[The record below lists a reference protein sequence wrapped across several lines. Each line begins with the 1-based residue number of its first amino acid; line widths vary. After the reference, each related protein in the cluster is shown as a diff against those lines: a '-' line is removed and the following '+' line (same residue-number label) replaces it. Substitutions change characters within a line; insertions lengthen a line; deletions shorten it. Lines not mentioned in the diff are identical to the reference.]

1 MLTLCLHVDNA
12 RRLLQALSS
21 TANEESGM
29 SELHYPYQHDSDV
42 SPEAALAQSAQLL
55 QQMQQRRT
63 IRQFSDRPVPQAV
76 IENLIKIAASAPSGA
91 NHQPWH
97 FVAISDPLLKQQIR
111 QEAELQEAGFYSG
124 RAGAEWLHALKPLGT
139 DADKPYLEIAPW
151 LIVIFSQKR
160 GGIENNDQDTNYYV
174 HESVGIATGFLINAC
189 HQAGLVS
196 LTHTPKPMS
205 FLSKICQRDNDN
217 DRPYMLLVV
226 GYPADDATVPA
237 HALKKKS
244 FEQICTILS

>member
-1 MLTLCLHVDNA
+1 MTE
-12 RRLLQALSS
+12 Q
-21 TANEESGM
+21 
-29 SELHYPYQHDSDV
+29 HYPYKHDSDV
-42 SPEAALAQSAQLL
+42 SPEAALQKSTLLL
-55 QQMQQRRT
+55 QQMQKRRT
-63 IRQFSDRPVPQAV
+63 IRQFSDRAVPREV
-76 IENLIKIAASAPSGA
+76 IENLIKIASSAPSGA

-97 FVAISDPLLKQQIR
+97 FVAISDPQVKQQIR
-111 QEAELQEAGFYSG
+111 REAELQEVGFYSG
-124 RAGAEWLHALKPLGT
+124 RAGDEWLNALKPLGT
-139 DADKPYLEIAPW
+139 DAEKPYLEIAPW

-160 GGIENNDQDTNYYV
+160 GGIDNNDQDTNYYV
-174 HESVGIATGFLINAC
+174 HESVGIATGFLIQAC

-205 FLSKICQRDNDN
+205 FLSKICKRDNDN

-244 FEQICTILS
+244 FDQVCTVL